1 LVYVGNTLDLGIN
14 KLVKMSKRYYNRKKK
29 MATQMTDDQIKTV
42 MDTYKPNF
50 IQKLFMK
57 YFSPIET
64 TNIIRN
70 TTIAVVIGLIAVGAI
85 FSSIAEVIVG
95 STIGLVTITGEIY
108 EAITNRKR
116 IIQLVSVLNMTP
128 DEIRVLESKY
138 YLA

>member
-42 MDTYKPNF
+42 MDTYEPNF

-95 STIGLVTITGEIY
+95 STIGLVTIAGEIY

-128 DEIRVLESKY
+128 DEVRVLESKY

>member
-1 LVYVGNTLDLGIN
+1 
-14 KLVKMSKRYYNRKKK
+14 MSKRYYNRKKK

-42 MDTYKPNF
+42 MDTYEPNF

-95 STIGLVTITGEIY
+95 STIGLVTIAGEIY

-128 DEIRVLESKY
+128 DEVRVLESKY